1 MHDDHEKPVRI
12 VGLNIGNGC
21 AYDEKKRRSVT
32 SIVDNVDRL
41 SLTSVLNTYSIDKVF
56 DQKKEIQSSKERQT
70 VQWKDILIREKE
82 IQIFQRL
89 ALSPRECVS
98 VTNQSENK
106 ET

>member
-56 DQKKEIQSSKERQT
+56 DQKKKKYRARKKDKPSSGR
-70 VQWKDILIREKE
+70 IS
-82 IQIFQRL
+82 
-89 ALSPRECVS
+89 LSAKRRYRYFSVS
-98 VTNQSENK
+98 LYHPESVCQ
-106 ET
+106 